1 MGLTKLVVADAVF
14 SMDGDII
21 DFPKLVEL
29 CRKYGAWLMIDEAH
43 SVGVLGKT
51 GRGIEEHFDMPGT
64 IDIKMGTLS
73 KTIPS
78 VGGYVAG
85 QQRSDRIIC
94 ATPAGL
100 ISSRLRCPRPRPPQ
114 PKRLSK

>member
-1 MGLTKLVVADAVF
+1 
-14 SMDGDII
+14 
-21 DFPKLVEL
+21 
-29 CRKYGAWLMIDEAH
+29 MIDEAH

-51 GRGIEEHFDMPGT
+51 GRGIEEHFGMPDT

-85 QQRSDRIIC
+85 RKELINYSAPRHPRLYILSSL
-94 ATPAGL
+94 TPG
-100 ISSRLRCPRPRPPQ
+100 SSCGSQ
-114 PKRLSK
+114 SGF